1 MTNSQLKGRIR
12 EVLTNNNTKNKPTPR
27 TPEDNNEAS
36 DTTNYYYD
44 TLRYSTTIASKT
56 KAESVFSAQ
65 NTKILGMPHQFLPT
79 ADFRIDE
86 ANNFGY
92 NFAKDIFMER
102 PIVTMM
108 PGKVNYLPDYS
119 AKDKKIFGSLMGD
132 MNNENSKSALQ
143 DLISDNAESR
153 FYDFTSDYSHY
164 IRYVNLM
171 CRVAAVDLGIENNKG
186 PDGKTSYLYYDWAN
200 YQNFI
205 NYESPMPDKDGVF
218 SMIKDVTKEV
228 QDKIQQVGT
237 DVFAGY
243 RQYVHFYT
251 DPSTSVN
258 ESMSNTTQKSQL
270 EGQFDSMEGIVKE
283 ATMLLSSASEGTAY
297 FQQFAQTA
305 GEGILNLANTVT
317 GGLFKNMLQIGGK
330 EVINGANLIYP
341 EIWMDSEYSKSYTVI
356 LNLVSPYGH
365 KEAIYLNCLVPMI
378 HALAFALPR
387 QSTANSFSSPFI
399 VRAYS
404 KGRFSCDMGM
414 VESITIDKGPEQSW
428 SIDGLPTQLKITM
441 NIKDLYSQLMMSPS
455 NKPSLFFANQGM
467 MDYLGSMCGVD
478 LTVPNIVFKIST
490 VKALLAGVN
499 DLPSNMYRDMTQSLY
514 NRLSKFTN

>member
-1 MTNSQLKGRIR
+1 MANAQLKERIR
-12 EVLTNNNTKNKPTPR
+12 EVLNDNVKARPQTRAPEENNQP
-27 TPEDNNEAS
+27 S
-36 DTTNYYYD
+36 DTTEYYYD
-44 TLRYSTTIASKT
+44 TLRYSSTNAAKN

-65 NTKILGMPHQFLPT
+65 NTKILGMPHQFLPS

-86 ANNFGY
+86 ANNFGF

-102 PIVTMM
+102 PIVTLM

-119 AKDKKIFGSLMGD
+119 AQDKKVFGSLMKD
-132 MNNENSKSALQ
+132 MNNENSKSALE
-143 DLISDNAESR
+143 DLISDNTESR
-153 FYDFTSDYSHY
+153 FYDFVSDYSHY

-186 PDGKTSYLYYDWAN
+186 PDGKTPYIRYDWAN
-200 YQNFI
+200 YQNFV
-205 NYESPMPDKDGVF
+205 NYESPIKDDKGVF
-218 SMIKDVTKEV
+218 DLVEDVSKMV
-228 QDKIQQVGT
+228 QDKVKQLGT
-237 DVFAGY
+237 DVFVGY
-243 RQYVHFYT
+243 RQYVHFYV

-258 ESMSNTTQKSQL
+258 ETMSNVTQKSQL
-270 EGQFDSMEGIVKE
+270 EGQFDSMEGIIKE
-283 ATMLLSSASEGTAY
+283 ATMLLSSASSGTQY

-305 GEGILNLANTVT
+305 GEGILSLANTAT
-317 GGLFKNMLQIGGK
+317 FGLFKNLLQIGGK

-341 EIWMDSEYSKSYTVI
+341 EIWMDSEYSKSYTI
-356 LNLVSPYGH
+356 QLNLVSPYGN
-365 KEAIYLNCLVPMI
+365 KESIYLNCLVPMI

-387 QSTANSFSSPFI
+387 QSTANSFVSPFI
-399 VRAYS
+399 VRGYS
-404 KGRFSCDMGM
+404 KGRFSCDMGI
-414 VESITIDKGPEQSW
+414 VESISIDKGPEQSW

-478 LTVPNIVFKIST
+478 LTTPNVVFKINHI
-490 VKALLAGVN
+490 KALLAGIN
-499 DLPSNMYRDMTQSLY
+499 DIPSNMYRDMTQSLY